1 MKTYKTI
8 QPLLIAFTLAM
19 STASL
24 LQAQRQAPEL
34 TPEQEYLAAMHK
46 NITSAKLYDYVVQLS
61 DTALQGRL
69 AGSAGMEIGR
79 AHV

>member
-34 TPEQEYLAAMHK
+34 TPEQEYMCSMHT
-46 NITSAKLYDYVVQLS
+46 NITSAKL
-61 DTALQGRL
+61 
-69 AGSAGMEIGR
+69 
-79 AHV
+79 